1 MTFENF
7 LNALENGDIFVDIR
21 IGVYNTGKNIGKTH
35 DHGTGF
41 RIKLDTLLKML
52 IDADQKTKSEIEN
65 RIVNMGEGIANL
77 LVDRLQKVK
86 GTQRGVIAMSLI
98 RLGEC
103 SIAPLKRLAL
113 QSSEFKWIANYLIS
127 EI

>member
-1 MTFENF
+1 MQAV
-7 LNALENGDIFVDIR
+7 LNSKIIFNEVNDQEA
-21 IGVYNTGKNIGKTH
+21 
-35 DHGTGF
+35 
-41 RIKLDTLLKML
+41 KLDTLLKML
-52 IDADQKTKSEIEN
+52 SDADNKTKNEIEN

-86 GTQRGVIAMSLI
+86 GTQRGVIAMSLV

-103 SIAPLKRLAL
+103 AVAPLKRLAL
-113 QSSEFKWIANYLIS
+113 ESREFQWIANYLIS

>member
-1 MTFENF
+1 MQAV
-7 LNALENGDIFVDIR
+7 LNSTRTIVEDKE
-21 IGVYNTGKNIGKTH
+21 T
-35 DHGTGF
+35 
-41 RIKLDTLLKML
+41 KLDTLLKML

-86 GTQRGVIAMSLI
+86 GPQRGVIAMSLI

-113 QSSEFKWIANYLIS
+113 ESREFQWIANYLIS
-127 EI
+127 EIQQAFSLVKII

>member
-1 MTFENF
+1 MQAV
-7 LNALENGDIFVDIR
+7 LNSTRPIQTSDNA
-21 IGVYNTGKNIGKTH
+21 T
-35 DHGTGF
+35 
-41 RIKLDTLLKML
+41 KLDTLLKML
-52 IDADQKTKSEIEN
+52 VDAEQKTKNEIEN

-113 QSSEFKWIANYLIS
+113 NSNEFQWIANYLIS

>member
-1 MTFENF
+1 MQAVLNSTRTIVENK
-7 LNALENGDIFVDIR
+7 E
-21 IGVYNTGKNIGKTH
+21 T
-35 DHGTGF
+35 
-41 RIKLDTLLKML
+41 KLDTLLKML
-52 IDADQKTKSEIEN
+52 IDADQKTKNEIEN

-86 GTQRGVIAMSLI
+86 GSQRGVIAMSLI

-113 QSSEFKWIANYLIS
+113 ESREFQWIANYLIS
-127 EI
+127 EIQQAFSLVKIIEIVLSDNLLW

>member
-1 MTFENF
+1 MQAVLNHKTTVVENSE
-7 LNALENGDIFVDIR
+7 A
-21 IGVYNTGKNIGKTH
+21 
-35 DHGTGF
+35 
-41 RIKLDTLLKML
+41 KLDTLLKML
-52 IDADQKTKSEIEN
+52 IDADAKTKSDIEN

-77 LVDRLQKVK
+77 LVDKLQRAK

-113 QSSEFKWIANYLIS
+113 ESREFQWIANYLIS

>member
-1 MTFENF
+1 MQAV
-7 LNALENGDIFVDIR
+7 LNDVR
-21 IGVYNTGKNIGKTH
+21 TVKTT
-35 DHGTGF
+35 DNEA
-41 RIKLDTLLKML
+41 KLDTLLKML

-103 SIAPLKRLAL
+103 SIAPLKRDRK
-113 QSSEFKWIANYLIS
+113 SVV
-127 EI
+127 

>member
-1 MTFENF
+1 MQAV
-7 LNALENGDIFVDIR
+7 LNDVR
-21 IGVYNTGKNIGKTH
+21 TVKTT
-35 DHGTGF
+35 DNEA
-41 RIKLDTLLKML
+41 KLDTLLKMH

-113 QSSEFKWIANYLIS
+113 QSSEFQWIANYLIS

>member
-1 MTFENF
+1 MQAV
-7 LNALENGDIFVDIR
+7 LNSTRTIVEDKE
-21 IGVYNTGKNIGKTH
+21 T
-35 DHGTGF
+35 
-41 RIKLDTLLKML
+41 KLDTLLKML
-52 IDADQKTKSEIEN
+52 IDADQKTKNEIEN

-86 GTQRGVIAMSLI
+86 GSQRGVIAMSLI

-113 QSSEFKWIANYLIS
+113 ESREFQWIANYLIS
-127 EI
+127 EIQQAFSLVKIIEIVLSDNLLW

>member
-1 MTFENF
+1 MQAV
-7 LNALENGDIFVDIR
+7 LNDVR
-21 IGVYNTGKNIGKTH
+21 TVKTT
-35 DHGTGF
+35 DNEA
-41 RIKLDTLLKML
+41 KLDTLLKML
-52 IDADQKTKSEIEN
+52 IDAEKQKKSEIEN
-65 RIVNMGEGIANL
+65 RIVNMAECIANL

-113 QSSEFKWIANYLIS
+113 QSSEFQWIANYLIS

>member
-1 MTFENF
+1 MQAV
-7 LNALENGDIFVDIR
+7 LNDVR
-21 IGVYNTGKNIGKTH
+21 TVKTT
-35 DHGTGF
+35 DNEA
-41 RIKLDTLLKML
+41 KLDTLLKML

-113 QSSEFKWIANYLIS
+113 ESREFQWIANYLIS
-127 EI
+127 EIQQAFSLVKIIEIVLSDNLLW

>member
-1 MTFENF
+1 MQAVLNHKTTVVEN
-7 LNALENGDIFVDIR
+7 NEA
-21 IGVYNTGKNIGKTH
+21 
-35 DHGTGF
+35 
-41 RIKLDTLLKML
+41 KLDTLLKML
-52 IDADQKTKSEIEN
+52 IDADAKTKSDVEN

-86 GTQRGVIAMSLI
+86 GTQRAVIAMSLI

-113 QSSEFKWIANYLIS
+113 ESREFQWIANYLIS